1 MNAVWNV
8 KRRIITVKFRLFFG
22 LYNQFFPPFQLI
34 LDEEMKS
41 HHEFELFDSRTLE
54 AQSRKLKVQKTMT
67 YRDLY
72 KFIAANLV
80 FYIYNK
86 KYFYF

>member
-1 MNAVWNV
+1 
-8 KRRIITVKFRLFFG
+8 
-22 LYNQFFPPFQLI
+22 
-34 LDEEMKS
+34 MKA
-41 HHEFELFDSRTLE
+41 HHDFELFDNRTLE

-80 FYIYNK
+80 FYFLLIN
-86 KYFYF
+86 F